1 MSRDGRLD
9 LPGKVA
15 YEGQEESNC
24 TLIFTEKVILL
35 VISVRRFY
43 PKCSQKKQM
52 IKFLLKF
59 IINW

>member
-43 PKCSQKKQM
+43 PK
-52 IKFLLKF
+52 
-59 IINW
+59 

>member
-24 TLIFTEKVILL
+24 MLIFTEKSNFACYFSKKIL
-35 VISVRRFY
+35 S
-43 PKCSQKKQM
+43 KM
-52 IKFLLKF
+52 
-59 IINW
+59 

>member
-15 YEGQEESNC
+15 YEGQEESNR

-35 VISVRRFY
+35 VISVRRFIQNVVR
-43 PKCSQKKQM
+43 K
-52 IKFLLKF
+52 
-59 IINW
+59 NR